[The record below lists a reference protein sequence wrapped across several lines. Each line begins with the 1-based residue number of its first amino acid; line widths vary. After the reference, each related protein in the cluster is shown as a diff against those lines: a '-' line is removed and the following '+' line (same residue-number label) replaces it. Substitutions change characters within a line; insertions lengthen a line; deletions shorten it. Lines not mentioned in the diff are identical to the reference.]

1 MRPIGPR
8 RRVGFVTKRTKP
20 PSPLAAA
27 LLGSLLLVALPSA
40 AYAQGGSLD
49 ATFGGDGKV
58 TTNFTSRFDTA
69 YGVVVQ
75 PGDGKIVAAGGVAGS
90 GGRFGLARYNPDGSL
105 DATFGGDG
113 KVTTNFTAV
122 EDAAFDVVLQA
133 DGKIVAAGLARDDFA
148 LARYNADGSLDT
160 SFGGDGRV
168 TTNFAGFLDAAFGVA
183 IQPADGKIVAAGMA
197 LSVGRLALARY
208 NTDGTLDTSFGG
220 DGRVMTNFTRGDD
233 RADHLA
239 IQADGKIVAA
249 GTAAFFSGN
258 ARFALARY
266 NGDGT
271 LDTTFSENGK
281 VTTQFTLHF
290 DGAFAVAIQPGDQ
303 KIVAV
308 GQAGSRLGVARY
320 ATDGTLD
327 STFSGNGRVA
337 TNFTAGID
345 YADDVVIQ
353 SDGKIVAAGSAN
365 FSGSNS
371 KFALARYNG
380 DGTLD
385 ATFGG
390 DGLVK
395 TNFTPGGDNAFGVAI
410 QPLDGKIVAA
420 GRAAGGGGRF
430 ALARYLGG

>member
-1 MRPIGPR
+1 LGPK

-20 PSPLAAA
+20 PSLLAAA

-49 ATFGGDGKV
+49 PTFGGDGKV

-69 YGVVVQ
+69 YGVLVQ
-75 PGDGKIVAAGGVAGS
+75 PGDGKIVAAGRVAGS

-113 KVTTNFTAV
+113 KVTTNFTTGF

-133 DGKIVAAGLARDDFA
+133 DGKIVAAGVARDDFA

-160 SFGGDGRV
+160 SFGGDGKV
-168 TTNFAGFLDAAFGVA
+168 TTDFAGFLDAAFGVA

-208 NTDGTLDTSFGG
+208 NTDGTLDTSFSG
-220 DGRVMTNFTRGDD
+220 DGRVTTNFTRGDD
-233 RADHLA
+233 LADHLA

-249 GTAAFFSGN
+249 GTAGSFSRN

-281 VTTQFTLHF
+281 VTTEFTSHF
-290 DGAFAVAIQPGDQ
+290 DGAFAVAIQPADQ

-308 GQAGSRLGVARY
+308 GRAAGTLGVARY
-320 ATDGTLD
+320 ATGGTLD
-327 STFSGNGRVA
+327 STFSGNGKVR

-345 YADDVVIQ
+345 YADDVAIQ
-353 SDGKIVAAGSAN
+353 SNGKIVAAGSAN

-395 TNFTPGGDNAFGVAI
+395 TNFTPGDDNAFGVAI

-420 GRAAGGGGRF
+420 GRAAGGGNRF
-430 ALARYLGG
+430 ALARYFGT